1 MSRERTNVIGIV
13 ALTIC
18 VTAAAL
24 VGGWLAAS
32 RYLGLGQQTVTAA
45 HEDAAGGAGATQED
59 GACTA
64 QRRRPCRSAGWHAE
78 GCWIVRRS
86 SRSEKGH
93 GRA

>member
-45 HEDAAGGAGATQED
+45 HEDAAGGAGAT
-59 GACTA
+59 A
-64 QRRRPCRSAGWHAE
+64 RRRRVHRAATAA
-78 GCWIVRRS
+78 VRVNRMARRRMLDRPTLQ
-86 SRSEKGH
+86 SR
-93 GRA
+93 

>member
-45 HEDAAGGAGATQED
+45 HEDAAGG
-59 GACTA
+59 
-64 QRRRPCRSAGWHAE
+64 RRRHS
-78 GCWIVRRS
+78 RRRRVHRAATAAVQV
-86 SRSEKGH
+86 SRMARRRLLDRPTLQSQ
-93 GRA
+93 

>member
-13 ALTIC
+13 ALTMC

-45 HEDAAGGAGATQED
+45 PEAMWSLTICFGSI
-59 GACTA
+59 
-64 QRRRPCRSAGWHAE
+64 R
-78 GCWIVRRS
+78 
-86 SRSEKGH
+86 
-93 GRA
+93 